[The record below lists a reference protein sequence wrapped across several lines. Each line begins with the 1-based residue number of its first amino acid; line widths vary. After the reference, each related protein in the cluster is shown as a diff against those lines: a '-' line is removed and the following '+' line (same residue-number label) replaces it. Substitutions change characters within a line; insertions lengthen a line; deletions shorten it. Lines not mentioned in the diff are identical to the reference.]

1 MEKKEN
7 QKSLK
12 IIFLEKTLRFMA
24 RAVLKK
30 YKPKIVGITG
40 SVGKSSSK
48 EAIFSVLT
56 EHFNVRK
63 NEKNYNNEIGLPL
76 SIIGSLAGGR
86 SVGKWLKVLTRWIGI
101 IVFPVKYPEI
111 LILEMGAD
119 RPGDIKYLTE
129 FIKCQIAVVTDISG
143 SHLEYFKTLNGIAK
157 EKLSLVE
164 NISSDGSVA
173 VNIDNPYIFKFCNH
187 PKNKEKKFVTF
198 GFSPEAE
205 ARATDIFYNYNG
217 QGTEGIK
224 GLSFKLNH
232 KGTTIPVR
240 LNGVLARHSIY
251 AALSAISVGIVLGIN
266 LVEIA
271 KSLENFSL
279 PPGRMTLIS
288 GIKNSFI
295 IDDTYNASPVSTLA
309 AFQAFK
315 EIKATRKIAVLG
327 DMLELGL
334 DTEEG
339 HKKVAQ
345 EFLDIK
351 GDIFFAVGQRM
362 KMGAFGVFSQEEN
375 QEKIF
380 FFSDVFSAGKKLQEI
395 IRPGDLILV
404 KGSQGMRM
412 EKVVEEIMMEPMK
425 ASKLL
430 CRQEIAWKKIP
441 VKKV

>member
-7 QKSLK
+7 EKSFK
-12 IIFLEKTLRFMA
+12 IIFLEKILRFMA

-30 YKPKIVGITG
+30 YKPKIIGITG
-40 SVGKSSSK
+40 SVGKTSSK
-48 EAIFSVLT
+48 EAIFSVLKENFDT
-56 EHFNVRK
+56 RK

-86 SVGKWLKVLTRWIGI
+86 SIINWLRVLAHWIGI
-101 IVFPVKYPEI
+101 IIFPIKYPKI
-111 LILEMGAD
+111 LVLEMGAD

-164 NISSDGSVA
+164 NISSDGAGVL
-173 VNIDNPYIFKFCNH
+173 NIDNPHIFKFYNH
-187 PKNKEKKFVTF
+187 PKNKEKKIITF
-198 GFSPEAE
+198 GFSSEAE

-217 QGTEGIK
+217 EGSEGIK
-224 GLSFKLNH
+224 GLSFKLNY
-232 KGTTIPVR
+232 KGTLIPVR
-240 LNGVLARHSIY
+240 LNGVLAKHSIY
-251 AALSAISVGIVLGIN
+251 AALSAISVGIILGIN

-295 IDDTYNASPVSTLA
+295 IDDTYNSSPVSALA
-309 AFQAFK
+309 ALQVFK

-327 DMLELGL
+327 DMLELGP

-345 EFLDIK
+345 EFLNMK

-362 KMGAFGVFSQEEN
+362 KMGAFSVFSQEEN

-412 EKVVEEIMMEPMK
+412 EKVVEEVMAEPLK
-425 ASKLL
+425 ASKIL
-430 CRQEIAWKKIP
+430 CRQEAAWKKIP
-441 VKKV
+441 VGKV